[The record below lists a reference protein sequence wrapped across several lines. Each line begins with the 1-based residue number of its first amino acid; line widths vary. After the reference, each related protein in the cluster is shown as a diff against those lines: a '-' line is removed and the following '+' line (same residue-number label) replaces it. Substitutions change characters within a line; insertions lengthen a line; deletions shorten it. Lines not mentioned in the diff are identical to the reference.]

1 MIVPVAITHR
11 SAWLSCFY
19 LVNLVCMPFLVYMT
33 EVSPLATVHRT
44 DQPPFPLAPTLT
56 HALAQQY
63 VAQFQVLYNA
73 TTLPGNVGYFYDS
86 DRVVDVMRTVVSPSD
101 CADPATLLNSIL
113 GAAYFTPDANSAVL
127 DCVCGN
133 SSASTVGRAWRL
145 NFIVAPS
152 SINAL
157 WVHPGN
163 ELNRHMG
170 GASFTVYYLF
180 IPDKLSPWWLAFKF
194 LYRAMLSLTIL
205 GLAIQSYYRHVG
217 HLCANL
223 AHFPLQ
229 PHQASLGAVT
239 RYEVIVGEPSPLV
252 MSNPYVCLAFVADI
266 CATSEYM
273 GQACLRVCQTQS
285 LWYFALAMV
294 YLGRLV
300 WCAYGTLVMHN
311 AVRKRWGWAALTTP
325 VDSTQV
331 AVMVYFVG
339 GFLTYLQGLW
349 PSLINV
355 YTWLFAL
362 DSTPASDAPD
372 HRLVSMNIEL
382 AILVYLVTVCGTPYV
397 LSAGSYMSRRLFSRC
412 VSFFSCRRI
421 WHSLSQQKV
430 HAVLCPPPL
439 TTPTDTKGYIR
450 QWLCAVKGDVA
461 CMGGSMYQVF
471 RWHPSTFQAQ
481 ATIDQTPTD
490 CFVCGYD
497 VTKTLVEVVC
507 VSLVSQIDLKG
518 YHRGHTT
525 SRANRKQF
533 VAQHALS
540 TAGECTSSKK
550 LAVGRLV
557 ANQSHTGSAVVQYA
571 AGAKNSPWIM

>member
-152 SINAL
+152 SINVL

-397 LSAGSYMSRRLFSRC
+397 LSAGSYMN
-412 VSFFSCRRI
+412 
-421 WHSLSQQKV
+421 
-430 HAVLCPPPL
+430 
-439 TTPTDTKGYIR
+439 
-450 QWLCAVKGDVA
+450 VA